1 MTNDFKIIKCPKCGY
16 EYTAAEIFLPQY
28 LLGKPNNIIRD
39 DKGHIIL
46 VEGEEPCLEEEFE
59 CDRCG
64 TLFTTRAN
72 MEFDSSYDAE
82 TEEDVFTIELEDK
95 EKLF

>member
-28 LLGKPNNIIRD
+28 LLGKPNNILRD
-39 DKGHIIL
+39 DKGHIVL
-46 VEGEEPCLEEEFE
+46 VEGDEPCLDEEFE

-64 TLFTTRAN
+64 TVFTTHVD
-72 MEFDSSYDAE
+72 MGFDSSCNAGV
-82 TEEDVFTIELEDK
+82 EEGVFTLELDDK